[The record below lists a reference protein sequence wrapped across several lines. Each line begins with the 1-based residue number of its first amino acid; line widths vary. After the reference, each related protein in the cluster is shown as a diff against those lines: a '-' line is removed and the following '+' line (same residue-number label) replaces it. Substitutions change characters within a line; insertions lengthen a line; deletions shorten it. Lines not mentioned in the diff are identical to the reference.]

1 MVSGN
6 GPFSFLSGLFGKSAE
21 AAPEPIKDPKTQI
34 RDWIAE
40 LKAQL
45 PRIDATL
52 GLMRKEL
59 PGREALL
66 QQAQIRVQT
75 LEREIAEALKSG
87 DRTRAGALAVERET
101 HKRNVEHR
109 RQHVEAA
116 RATLQQGE
124 LKRARYLE
132 AMTEQLRELNALLQ
146 ESNGTELEGRVRTLA
161 ARARATGGASI
172 ADKLLK
178 EAEAAVA
185 ASAPASGPSADQ
197 G

>member
-1 MVSGN
+1 MASGN
-6 GPFSFLSGLFGKSAE
+6 GPFSFLNGLFGKSAE
-21 AAPEPIKDPKTQI
+21 AVPELSKDPKAQI

-66 QQAQIRVQT
+66 QQAQIRVQS
-75 LEREIAEALKSG
+75 LEREIAEALKAG

-101 HKRNVEHR
+101 QKRNVEHR
-109 RQHVEAA
+109 RQSVEQA

-146 ESNGTELEGRVRTLA
+146 ESNGTELEGRVKTLA
-161 ARARATGGASI
+161 AQARASGGASI

-178 EAEAAVA
+178 DAEASASAA
-185 ASAPASGPSADQ
+185 ASTAPADQ
-197 G
+197 T

>member
-1 MVSGN
+1 MSSGN
-6 GPFSFLSGLFGKSAE
+6 GPFSFFNGLFGKSVE
-21 AAPEPIKDPKTQI
+21 AAPEPIKDPKAQI

-45 PRIDATL
+45 PRIDATM

-66 QQAQIRVQT
+66 RQAEIRVAS
-75 LEREIAEALKSG
+75 LEREIKDALTAG
-87 DRTRAGALAVERET
+87 ERTRAGALAVERET

-109 RQHVEAA
+109 RQGVEQA

-161 ARARATGGASI
+161 ARARATGGTGI

-178 EAEAAVA
+178 DAEEAAA
-185 ASAPASGPSADQ
+185 ASTPSPEAPKA
-197 G
+197 